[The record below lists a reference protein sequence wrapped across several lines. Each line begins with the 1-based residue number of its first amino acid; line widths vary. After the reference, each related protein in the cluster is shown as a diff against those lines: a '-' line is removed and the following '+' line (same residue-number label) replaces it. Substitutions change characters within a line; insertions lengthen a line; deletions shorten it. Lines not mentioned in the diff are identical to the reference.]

1 MTSADERPVWYA
13 SYGSNCSRDRF
24 LTYLRGGRAEGAGRD
39 QIGARDT
46 RDPSGDEP
54 VRFETAVCFVGRSTR
69 WGGAPAFLEHD
80 RSARPGALG
89 RRYCVTRQQF
99 ADVLAQES
107 GRPFDSVPLPDLD
120 ELEPGTRVVIGDGFY
135 DALVILAPI
144 DGVPCLSF
152 TSPQPPDAR
161 EPSPPSEPYLRT
173 IITGL
178 AEIHDLDDEALATH
192 LSASRGIRPTWTLA
206 AMTALLGRGAQH

>member
-1 MTSADERPVWYA
+1 MPASAPSLVWYA
-13 SYGSNCSRDRF
+13 SYGSNCSRPRF
-24 LTYLRGGRAEGAGRD
+24 LTYLRGGRPPGSDWE
-39 QIGARDT
+39 QLGARDPS
-46 RDPSGDEP
+46 DPLEDGP
-54 VRFETAVCFVGRSTR
+54 VEFAQSVCFAGHSPR
-69 WGGAPAFLEHD
+69 WGGAPAFLEH
-80 RSARPGALG
+80 RTATGAGALG
-89 RRYCVTRQQF
+89 RRYLITREQF

-178 AEIHDLDDEALATH
+178 AEVHDLDDEALATH